1 MRNNTLRALRAYL
14 LLSDQEKLE
23 FFDSIRE
30 IETMD
35 KNVRLDYK
43 KSLLLR
49 APSKAVKPNF

>member
-30 IETMD
+30 IEAMA

-49 APSKAVKPNF
+49 VPGP

>member
-30 IETMD
+30 IEAMA

-49 APSKAVKPNF
+49 VPGKAIKPNF